1 MNSPVADA
9 AVRYSSGT
17 YQRGFPFHLRRSK
30 ISRYHGTNP
39 SCRIGSSSP
48 PVRRRL
54 RGGVEDQQA
63 SHRLMF
69 QRVGWQ
75 ALTVL
80 LILVLGLLLQFR

>member
-1 MNSPVADA
+1 MEPVTVLVLIGA
-9 AVRYSSGT
+9 ALTVFALA
-17 YQRGFPFHLRRSK
+17 RGIASM
-30 ISRYHGTNP
+30 
-39 SCRIGSSSP
+39 
-48 PVRRRL
+48 V